1 MNDISVRTK
10 TFAIFAFLSLLLAG
24 IGALGINR
32 LSVVNDSST
41 EIATFWMPRVVQ
53 VNTVNDAVSNFRI
66 LQSAH
71 ILSTSE
77 PEMAA
82 AEKRMDEMEASIA
95 NARRTYEATL
105 RTAEG
110 RALFTQFEQQWA
122 QYLTLQRQI
131 TALSRRN
138 ENASANT
145 LFRDAADKGFQ
156 EVGRTLDAMIDH
168 NNRGAA
174 KASDDADAVYAQSST
189 MLIIALLIG
198 IAVCLGGALMMIR
211 GVSSPIGA
219 MTAAMRRLAGG
230 DKTTVIPFAN
240 RGDEIGA
247 MATAVQVFKDGLIEA
262 DRLAAEQAAEQAAK
276 LRRTEAVER
285 LIASFEEQVAD
296 ALRNV
301 AAAATELDTT
311 AQSMAATARQ
321 TNDQAA
327 NAAAAA
333 EQTSANVQT
342 VASAAEEMSSSIGEI
357 GSQVTRSTG
366 IAGQAV
372 QEAGRTTDSVRGLAD
387 AAHRIGAVVQL
398 ITNIA
403 GQTNLLALNATIEA
417 ARAGEAGKG
426 FAVVA
431 SEVKQLANQTARAT
445 DEIASQIQAIQ
456 EATAGSVGA
465 IEGIGRTIAAINE
478 ISTSIAAAIE
488 EQAAATNEI
497 SRNVQQAAIGTRE
510 VSSNIAQVTEAAGTT
525 GAAAHQV
532 LGAAG
537 GLASQAENLRR
548 DVESF
553 LAAIRAA

>member
-10 TFAIFAFLSLLLAG
+10 TFAVFAFLSLLLAG

-82 AEKRMDEMEASIA
+82 AEKRMDEMEANIA

-138 ENASANT
+138 ENAAANA

-189 MLIIALLIG
+189 MLIVALLLG

-211 GVSSPIGA
+211 GVSAPIGA
-219 MTAAMRRLAGG
+219 MTEAMRRLAGG
-230 DKTTVIPFAN
+230 DKTTAIPFAS

-327 NAAAAA
+327 NAAAA

-431 SEVKQLANQTARAT
+431 SEVSSSPTRPPARRTRSPRRSRRFRKPPPARSAPSRGSAAPSRRSTRSPPPSPPRSRSRPRRPTRSRATSSRRRSARARCP
-445 DEIASQIQAIQ
+445 
-456 EATAGSVGA
+456 ATSP
-465 IEGIGRTIAAINE
+465 R
-478 ISTSIAAAIE
+478 
-488 EQAAATNEI
+488 
-497 SRNVQQAAIGTRE
+497 
-510 VSSNIAQVTEAAGTT
+510 
-525 GAAAHQV
+525 
-532 LGAAG
+532 
-537 GLASQAENLRR
+537 
-548 DVESF
+548 
-553 LAAIRAA
+553 

>member
-10 TFAIFAFLSLLLAG
+10 TFAVFAFLSLLLAG
-24 IGALGINR
+24 ISALGINR

>member
-10 TFAIFAFLSLLLAG
+10 TFAVFAFLSMLLAG

-41 EIATFWMPRVVQ
+41 EIASFWMPRVVQ

-71 ILSTSE
+71 ILSATEAEMTS
-77 PEMAA
+77 
-82 AEKRMDEMEASIA
+82 AEKRMDDLEASIA

-110 RALFTQFEQQWA
+110 RGLFAQFEQQWA
-122 QYLTLQRQI
+122 HYLTLHRQI
-131 TALSRRN
+131 VALSRRS
-138 ENASANT
+138 ENAAANA
-145 LFRDAADKGFQ
+145 LFRDAADKAFQ
-156 EVGRTLDAMIDH
+156 EVVRTLDALIDH

-174 KASDDADAVYAQSST
+174 KASDDADVVYAQSSS
-189 MLIIALLIG
+189 MLIVALVIG
-198 IAVCLGGALMMIR
+198 IAVCLGGAVMMIR

-219 MTAAMRRLAGG
+219 MTEAMRRLAGG
-230 DKTTVIPFAN
+230 DKTTAIPFAS

-285 LIASFEEQVAD
+285 LIASFEDQVAD

-445 DEIASQIQAIQ
+445 DEIAAQIQAIQ

-488 EQAAATNEI
+488 EQSAATNEI

>member
-10 TFAIFAFLSLLLAG
+10 TFAVFAFLSLLLAG

-138 ENASANT
+138 ENAAANA

>member
-10 TFAIFAFLSLLLAG
+10 TFAVFAFLSLLLAG
-24 IGALGINR
+24 IGTLGINR

-110 RALFTQFEQQWA
+110 RGLFAQFEQQWA

-138 ENASANT
+138 ENSAANA

-189 MLIIALLIG
+189 MLIVALLIG

-219 MTAAMRRLAGG
+219 MTEAMRRLAGG
-230 DKTTVIPFAN
+230 DKTTAILFAN

-247 MATAVQVFKDGLIEA
+247 MATAVQVFKDGMIEA
-262 DRLAAEQAAEQAAK
+262 ERLAADQAADQAAK

>member
-10 TFAIFAFLSLLLAG
+10 TFAVFAFLSLLLAG

-138 ENASANT
+138 ENAAANT

>member
-10 TFAIFAFLSLLLAG
+10 TFAVFAFLSLLLAG

-82 AEKRMDEMEASIA
+82 AEKRMDEMEANIA

-138 ENASANT
+138 ENAAANA

-230 DKTTVIPFAN
+230 DKTTAIPFAS

>member
-10 TFAIFAFLSLLLAG
+10 TFTVFAFLSLLFAG
-24 IGALGINR
+24 ISVLGINR

-53 VNTVNDAVSNFRI
+53 VNTMNDTVSNFRI
-66 LQSAH
+66 LQSTH
-71 ILSTSE
+71 ILATSE
-77 PEMAA
+77 PDMAA
-82 AEKRMDEMEASIA
+82 AEKKMDDLESGIA
-95 NARRTYEATL
+95 TARRVYEATL
-105 RTAEG
+105 SSVEG
-110 RALFTQFEQQWA
+110 RALFTRFEQQWG
-122 QYLTLQRQI
+122 QYLTLHRQI
-131 TALSRRN
+131 VALSRRN
-138 ENASANT
+138 ENTAAT
-145 LFRDAADKGFQ
+145 ALFRDAADKGFQ
-156 EVGRTLDAMIDH
+156 EVGQALDAMIDH

-174 KASDDADAVYAQSST
+174 KANDDADAVYAQSSST
-189 MLIIALLIG
+189 LIVALVIG

-219 MTAAMRRLAGG
+219 MTEAMRRLAGG
-230 DKTTVIPFAN
+230 DKTTAIPFAN

-311 AQSMAATARQ
+311 AQSMAVTARQ

-445 DEIASQIQAIQ
+445 EDIVGQINGIRDATGEAVAAVRGISQTIAQVSRIAS
-456 EATAGSVGA
+456 G
-465 IEGIGRTIAAINE
+465 
-478 ISTSIAAAIE
+478 IAAAVDQQSAATRDIARSVL
-488 EQAAATNEI
+488 QAADGA
-497 SRNVQQAAIGTRE
+497 RE
-510 VSSNIAQVTEAAGTT
+510 VSGGMGEIRAGAGDT
-525 GAAAHQV
+525 GAAADQ
-532 LGAAG
+532 LLAAAAG
-537 GLASQAENLRR
+537 VANQSKELAREIDRFIAG
-548 DVESF
+548 VHK
-553 LAAIRAA
+553 A

>member
-10 TFAIFAFLSLLLAG
+10 TFAVFAFLSLLLAG

-82 AEKRMDEMEASIA
+82 AEKRMDEMEANIA

-138 ENASANT
+138 ENAAANA

-189 MLIIALLIG
+189 MLIGALLIG
-198 IAVCLGGALMMIR
+198 VAVCLGGALMMIR

-219 MTAAMRRLAGG
+219 MTEAMRRLAGG
-230 DKTTVIPFAN
+230 DKTTAIPFAS

-262 DRLAAEQAAEQAAK
+262 DRLGDRHAPAAQAPGRRDLGRDGHRHG
-276 LRRTEAVER
+276 LRGGGGCGV
-285 LIASFEEQVAD
+285 
-296 ALRNV
+296 
-301 AAAATELDTT
+301 
-311 AQSMAATARQ
+311 
-321 TNDQAA
+321 
-327 NAAAAA
+327 
-333 EQTSANVQT
+333 
-342 VASAAEEMSSSIGEI
+342 
-357 GSQVTRSTG
+357 
-366 IAGQAV
+366 GQA
-372 QEAGRTTDSVRGLAD
+372 G
-387 AAHRIGAVVQL
+387 
-398 ITNIA
+398 
-403 GQTNLLALNATIEA
+403 
-417 ARAGEAGKG
+417 
-426 FAVVA
+426 
-431 SEVKQLANQTARAT
+431 
-445 DEIASQIQAIQ
+445 
-456 EATAGSVGA
+456 
-465 IEGIGRTIAAINE
+465 
-478 ISTSIAAAIE
+478 
-488 EQAAATNEI
+488 
-497 SRNVQQAAIGTRE
+497 
-510 VSSNIAQVTEAAGTT
+510 
-525 GAAAHQV
+525 
-532 LGAAG
+532 AG
-537 GLASQAENLRR
+537 G
-548 DVESF
+548 
-553 LAAIRAA
+553 

>member
-10 TFAIFAFLSLLLAG
+10 TFAVFAFLSLLLAG

-77 PEMAA
+77 PEMAT

-138 ENASANT
+138 ENAAANA

-189 MLIIALLIG
+189 MLIVALLLG

-211 GVSSPIGA
+211 GVSAPIGA

-372 QEAGRTTDSVRGLAD
+372 QEAGRTTDSVRGLAE

-488 EQAAATNEI
+488 EQSAATNEI

>member
-10 TFAIFAFLSLLLAG
+10 TFAVFAFLSLLLAG

-138 ENASANT
+138 ENAAANA

-189 MLIIALLIG
+189 MLIVALLLG

-211 GVSSPIGA
+211 GVSAPIGA

-230 DKTTVIPFAN
+230 DKTTAIPFAS

>member
-10 TFAIFAFLSLLLAG
+10 TFAVFAFLSLLLAG

-32 LSVVNDSST
+32 LSVVNDRST
-41 EIATFWMPRVVQ
+41 EIASFWMPRVVQ
-53 VNTVNDAVSNFRI
+53 VNVVNDAVSNFRI
-66 LQSAH
+66 LQSTH
-71 ILSTSE
+71 ILSATE
-77 PEMAA
+77 TEMTAV
-82 AEKRMDEMEASIA
+82 EKRMDEMEASIA

-110 RALFTQFEQQWA
+110 RGLFAQFEQQWA
-122 QYLTLQRQI
+122 QYLTLHRQI

-138 ENASANT
+138 ENAAANA

-156 EVGRTLDAMIDH
+156 EVGRTLNVMIDH

-174 KASDDADAVYAQSST
+174 KASGDADAVYAQSST
-189 MLIIALLIG
+189 MLIVALVIG

-211 GVSSPIGA
+211 GVSSPVGA
-219 MTAAMRRLAGG
+219 MTEAMRRLASG
-230 DKTTVIPFAN
+230 DKTTAIPFAN

-417 ARAGEAGKG
+417 ARAGETGKG

-488 EQAAATNEI
+488 EQSAATNEI